1 MNAQGS
7 SQALT
12 VPGAVATA
20 GTGAILDTE
29 RIGNLIRYWVYY
41 DNEINTLNR
50 QLRKLREDRQT
61 TEAQILT
68 GFQAARIPQ
77 PVIQIAGGRLMVA
90 EDRHVQP
97 LNFKTLE
104 SLLHQYY
111 RQKVGAKDETDAII
125 KYIKASRDV
134 TITPCLKRI
143 VGLPARSTQ
152 PPPG

>member
-1 MNAQGS
+1 MNGQVPGTT
-7 SQALT
+7 ALT
-12 VPGAVATA
+12 APGA
-20 GTGAILDTE
+20 TGGGGSLDTE

-50 QLRKLREDRQT
+50 QLRKLREERQT

-68 GFQAARIPQ
+68 GFQADRIPQ
-77 PVIQIAGGRLMVA
+77 PVIQIAGGRLMVS

-104 SLLHQYY
+104 SLLHQYFH
-111 RQKVGAKDETDAII
+111 QKAGAKDETDAII
-125 KYIKASRDV
+125 KYVKAARDV

-143 VGLPARSTQ
+143 VGI
-152 PPPG
+152 PPVGSGQKTG